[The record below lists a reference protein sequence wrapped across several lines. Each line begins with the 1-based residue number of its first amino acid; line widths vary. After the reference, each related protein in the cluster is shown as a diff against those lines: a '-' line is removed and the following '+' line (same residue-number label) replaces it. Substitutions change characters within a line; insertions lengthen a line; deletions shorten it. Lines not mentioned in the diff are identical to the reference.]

1 MNIERIEYPELQ
13 KSIKTDVDAHGIR
26 LDVYVKD
33 NKNSVYD
40 IEMQAVD
47 TKELP
52 KRSRYYQGVIDLQL
66 IDEGQSYS
74 NIGYNYVI
82 FICLE
87 DIFGKGRHQ
96 YRFENL
102 CVNDYNLALG
112 DETVK
117 IFLNASGTMDDA
129 SEDMK
134 KFLEYIGGKISD
146 NPYVQELEAAVI
158 EARKNKEWRHE
169 FMTLEMRDRE
179 NLERGRSEARS
190 EIILNALNKGTS
202 ADTLVEVFGFSREEI
217 LAVKEKNKKD
227 DE

>member
-1 MNIERIEYPELQ
+1 MFMSKI
-13 KSIKTDVDAHGIR
+13 IKT
-26 LDVYVKD
+26 
-33 NKNSVYD
+33 VYD

-74 NIGYNYVI
+74 KLGYNYVI

-102 CVNDYNLALG
+102 CVDDHNLALG

-117 IFLNASGTMDDA
+117 IFLNASGTMDDV

-134 KFLEYIGGKISD
+134 KFLEYVGGKISD
-146 NPYVQELEAAVI
+146 NLYVQELEAAVI

-179 NLERGRSEARS
+179 NLERGRIEGHEEARN
-190 EIILNALNKGTS
+190 EMIRNALNKGTS
-202 ADTLVEVFGFSREEI
+202 VDTLVELFGFSVEEI
-217 LAVKEKNKKD
+217 LAVKEKIKKD
-227 DE
+227 SEEEI